1 MQKPL
6 QNHAPRHRLQTRS
19 VVVAAVK
26 DKDKDRPEGCLRA
39 VLGLAGKRKILVL
52 PVLGGLVRGPE
63 GRKFG

>member
-19 VVVAAVK
+19 VVVAAV
-26 DKDKDRPEGCLRA
+26 KDKDRPEGCLRA

-52 PVLGGLVRGPE
+52 PVLGALVRGHE